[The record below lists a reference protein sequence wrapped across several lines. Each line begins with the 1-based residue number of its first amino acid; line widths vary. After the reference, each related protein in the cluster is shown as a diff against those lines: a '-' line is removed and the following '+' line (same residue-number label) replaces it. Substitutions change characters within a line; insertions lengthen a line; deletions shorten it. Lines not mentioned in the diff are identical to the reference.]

1 MPITF
6 VTLQAYLDKIA
17 AAANGDILASVHGPF
32 WQGTYS
38 NFINGNILGTACG
51 NNDVPA
57 GSPIPIINKVTPISS
72 GFYVLL
78 QRAGWC
84 GKTQMPGGARPGLF
98 ITDAGY
104 TITMDDGTVV
114 TGAKIIQD
122 IGDWLNAGFPE
133 GAAAV
138 S

>member
-6 VTLQAYLDKIA
+6 VTLQKYLDKIA
-17 AAANGDILASVHGPF
+17 DNANGNIVSSVHGPF
-32 WQGTYS
+32 WRGTYS
-38 NFINGNILGTACG
+38 DFVDGNVPHVACG

-57 GSPIPIINKVTPISS
+57 GLPIPIINKANPISS
-72 GFYVLL
+72 GFYILL
-78 QRAGWC
+78 QRSGWC
-84 GKTQMPGGARPGLF
+84 GKTQMPGGPDPGPF

-122 IGDWLNAGFPE
+122 IGDWLRAGFPE
-133 GAAAV
+133 EGVAA
-138 S
+138 

>member
-6 VTLQAYLDKIA
+6 VTFQKYLDKIA
-17 AAANGDILASVHGPF
+17 DKANGDIVASVHGPF
-32 WQGTYS
+32 WQGTY
-38 NFINGNILGTACG
+38 NDFINGNVPNVACG

-57 GSPIPIINKVTPISS
+57 GSPIPIINKANPISS

-78 QRAGWC
+78 QRPGWC
-84 GKTQMPGGARPGLF
+84 GKTQMPGGRQPGLF

-114 TGAKIIQD
+114 AGAKINQD
-122 IGDWLNAGFPE
+122 IGDWLRAGFPE
-133 GAAAV
+133 GGAAV
-138 S
+138 